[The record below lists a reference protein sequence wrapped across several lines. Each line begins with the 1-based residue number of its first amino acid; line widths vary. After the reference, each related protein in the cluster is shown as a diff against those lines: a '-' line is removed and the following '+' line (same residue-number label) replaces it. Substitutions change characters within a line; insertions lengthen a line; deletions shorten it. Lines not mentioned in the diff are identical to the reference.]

1 MRFSRNRLKL
11 NFLFLTIFSFVL
23 FGSYLFIQKV
33 YSLQFIESDHFQ
45 DQALSYR
52 ERVEVLEAKRGTIY
66 DKHFNVLAS
75 SIQSYNVAIRPNE
88 INDLGLIKILSPI
101 LGIDENKIL
110 NEITENSRFFYLKR
124 NVDFETG
131 QKIKSWNYKGVHL
144 EQSNKRNVYDEST
157 SNLIGLVDPDGNGIE
172 GLELYFDNFLQGQN
186 GELRYESAPNGAI
199 IPQGEIK
206 TIQPKHG
213 EDLVLAIDSE
223 LQYLT
228 ENLCNDALLDTG
240 AFKCSVVFANSLTG
254 EVLISSE
261 TSSSDNKYFD
271 IDLISARANYEPG
284 SALKIFTIGS
294 LIESDIV
301 DENNSYLVEDEI
313 EIIDGSCDDNY
324 EGFKGCFKDFLKHEP
339 LNLTVEEIIERSSN
353 VGTIKI
359 VNNSN
364 IDNVEEF
371 LKKFGF
377 GSRTGVEL
385 SGESKGS
392 FTEYNSCKTCLSS
405 LSIGYSINT
414 TQYQMVKGYSII
426 ANGGNDIQLSLL
438 RNLDQNVNDQNVNQK
453 SIISNDL
460 SNRLKKLLI
469 NVVEGDN
476 GTGKSL
482 RMSGYVIGGKT
493 GTSRTYLEGIGYS
506 DKRFNTSFT
515 GFIETNEGPIVGSVI
530 LWGALGSPI
539 SEYVTG
545 GSTAA
550 PIFKNIVRN
559 LVPEK

>member
-1 MRFSRNRLKL
+1 MRFNRNRLKL
-11 NFLFLTIFSFVL
+11 NILFLTIFSFVL
-23 FGSYLFIQKV
+23 FSSFLFIQKV

-88 INDLGLIKILSPI
+88 INDLGLIKVLSPI

-426 ANGGNDIQLSLL
+426 ANGGKDIQLSLL
-438 RNLDQNVNDQNVNQK
+438 RNLEQNVNQK

-482 RMSGYVIGGKT
+482 RMNGYVIGGKT

-559 LVPEK
+559 LVPDK

>member
-23 FGSYLFIQKV
+23 FGSFLFIQKV

-88 INDLGLIKILSPI
+88 INDLGLIKVLSPI

-228 ENLCNDALLDTG
+228 ENLCNDALVDTG

-261 TSSSDNKYFD
+261 TSSLDNKYFD

-392 FTEYNSCKTCLSS
+392 FTEYNTCKTCLSS

-426 ANGGNDIQLSLL
+426 ANGGKDIQLSLL
-438 RNLDQNVNDQNVNQK
+438 RNLDQNVNQK

>member
-392 FTEYNSCKTCLSS
+392 FTEYNTCKTCLSS

-559 LVPEK
+559 LVPDK

>member
-23 FGSYLFIQKV
+23 FGSFLFIQKV

-75 SIQSYNVAIRPNE
+75 SIQSYNVAIKPNE
-88 INDLGLIKILSPI
+88 INDLSFIKVLSPI
-101 LGIDENKIL
+101 LGIDENKIIKK
-110 NEITENSRFFYLKR
+110 ITENSSFFYLKR

-131 QKIKSWNYKGVHL
+131 QKIKSWNYKGIHL
-144 EQSNKRNVYDEST
+144 EQSNKRNIYDEST
-157 SNLIGLVDPDGNGIE
+157 ANLIGLVDPDGNGIE
-172 GLELYFDNFLQGQN
+172 GLELYFDNYLQGQN

-228 ENLCNDALLDTG
+228 ENLCNDALVDTG

-261 TSSSDNKYFD
+261 TSSLDNKYFN
-271 IDLISARANYEPG
+271 IDLISARAYYEPG

-301 DENNSYLVEDEI
+301 DESSSYLVEDEI
-313 EIIDGSCDDNY
+313 EIIDGSCDDNH

-377 GSRTGVEL
+377 GSKTGVEL

-392 FTEYNSCKTCLSS
+392 FTEYNTCKTCLSS

-426 ANGGNDIQLSLL
+426 ANGGKDIQISLL
-438 RNLDQNVNDQNVNQK
+438 RNLDQNVNQK
-453 SIISNDL
+453 LIISNDL
-460 SNRLKKLLI
+460 SDTLKKLLI

-515 GFIETNEGPIVGSVI
+515 GFIETNERPIVGSVI

-559 LVPEK
+559 LVPDK

>member
-23 FGSYLFIQKV
+23 FGSVLFIQKV

-88 INDLGLIKILSPI
+88 INDLGFIKVLSPI

-144 EQSNKRNVYDEST
+144 EQSNKRNVYDQST

-199 IPQGEIK
+199 IPQGEIQ

-228 ENLCNDALLDTG
+228 ENLCNDALVDTG

-261 TSSSDNKYFD
+261 TSSLDNKYFD

-294 LIESDIV
+294 LIESNIV

-313 EIIDGSCDDNY
+313 EVIDGSCDDNY

-392 FTEYNSCKTCLSS
+392 FTEYNTCKTCLSS

-426 ANGGNDIQLSLL
+426 ANGGKDIQLSLL
-438 RNLDQNVNDQNVNQK
+438 RNLDQNVNQK

-482 RMSGYVIGGKT
+482 RMSDYVIGGKT

-559 LVPEK
+559 LVPDK

>member
-23 FGSYLFIQKV
+23 FGSFLFIQKV

-88 INDLGLIKILSPI
+88 IIDLGVIKVLSPI
-101 LGIDENKIL
+101 LGIDENKTL

-254 EVLISSE
+254 EVIISSE

-313 EIIDGSCDDNY
+313 EIIDRSCDDNY
-324 EGFKGCFKDFLKHEP
+324 EGYKGCFKDFLKHEP

-426 ANGGNDIQLSLL
+426 ANGGKDIQLSLL
-438 RNLDQNVNDQNVNQK
+438 RNLEQNVNQK

-559 LVPEK
+559 LVPDK

>member
-392 FTEYNSCKTCLSS
+392 FTEYNTCKTCLSS

-426 ANGGNDIQLSLL
+426 ANGGKDIQLSLL
-438 RNLDQNVNDQNVNQK
+438 RNLDQNVNQK

-550 PIFKNIVRN
+550 PIFKSIVRN
-559 LVPEK
+559 LVPDK

>member
-11 NFLFLTIFSFVL
+11 NFLFLTIFSIVL
-23 FGSYLFIQKV
+23 FGSFLFIQKV

-313 EIIDGSCDDNY
+313 EIIDGSCDDDY

-392 FTEYNSCKTCLSS
+392 FTEYNTCKTCLSS

-438 RNLDQNVNDQNVNQK
+438 RNVDQNANQK

-550 PIFKNIVRN
+550 PIFKSIVRN
-559 LVPEK
+559 LVPDK

>member
-1 MRFSRNRLKL
+1 M
-11 NFLFLTIFSFVL
+11 
-23 FGSYLFIQKV
+23 
-33 YSLQFIESDHFQ
+33 
-45 DQALSYR
+45 
-52 ERVEVLEAKRGTIY
+52 
-66 DKHFNVLAS
+66 
-75 SIQSYNVAIRPNE
+75 
-88 INDLGLIKILSPI
+88 SPI
-101 LGIDENKIL
+101 LGIDENKII
-110 NEITENSRFFYLKR
+110 NKVTENSSFFYLKR

-131 QKIKSWNYKGVHL
+131 QKIKSWNYKGIHL
-144 EQSNKRNVYDEST
+144 EQSNKRNIYDEST
-157 SNLIGLVDPDGNGIE
+157 ANLIGLVDPDGNGIE
-172 GLELYFDNFLQGQN
+172 GLELYFDNYLQGQN

-228 ENLCNDALLDTG
+228 ENLCNDALVDTG

-261 TSSSDNKYFD
+261 TSSLDNKYFN
-271 IDLISARANYEPG
+271 IDLISARAYYEPG

-301 DENNSYLVEDEI
+301 DENSSYLVEDEI
-313 EIIDGSCDDNY
+313 EIIDGSCDDNH

-371 LKKFGF
+371 LIKFGF
-377 GSRTGVEL
+377 GSKTGVEL

-392 FTEYNSCKTCLSS
+392 FTEYNTCKTCLSS

-426 ANGGNDIQLSLL
+426 ASGGKILSL
-438 RNLDQNVNDQNVNQK
+438 
-453 SIISNDL
+453 IHI
-460 SNRLKKLLI
+460 
-469 NVVEGDN
+469 
-476 GTGKSL
+476 
-482 RMSGYVIGGKT
+482 
-493 GTSRTYLEGIGYS
+493 
-506 DKRFNTSFT
+506 
-515 GFIETNEGPIVGSVI
+515 
-530 LWGALGSPI
+530 
-539 SEYVTG
+539 
-545 GSTAA
+545 
-550 PIFKNIVRN
+550 
-559 LVPEK
+559 

>member
-23 FGSYLFIQKV
+23 FGSFLFIQKV

-110 NEITENSRFFYLKR
+110 NEITENSGFFYLKR

-392 FTEYNSCKTCLSS
+392 FTEYNTCKTCLSS

-438 RNLDQNVNDQNVNQK
+438 RNLDQNVNQK

-550 PIFKNIVRN
+550 PIFKSIVRN
-559 LVPEK
+559 LVPDK

>member
-23 FGSYLFIQKV
+23 FGSFLFIQKV

-88 INDLGLIKILSPI
+88 INDLGLIKVLSPI
-101 LGIDENKIL
+101 LGIDKNKIL

-131 QKIKSWNYKGVHL
+131 QKIKSWNYKGVYL

-172 GLELYFDNFLQGQN
+172 GLELYFDNFLRGQN

-301 DENNSYLVEDEI
+301 DEKKSYLVEDEI

-426 ANGGNDIQLSLL
+426 ANGGKDIQLSLL
-438 RNLDQNVNDQNVNQK
+438 RNLDQNVNQK

-559 LVPEK
+559 LVPDK

>member
-1 MRFSRNRLKL
+1 MRFNRNRLKL

-23 FGSYLFIQKV
+23 FGSFLFIQKV

-75 SIQSYNVAIRPNE
+75 SIQSYNVAIKPNE
-88 INDLGLIKILSPI
+88 INDLGFIKVLSPI
-101 LGIDENKIL
+101 LGIDENKII
-110 NEITENSRFFYLKR
+110 NKITNNSSFFYLKR

-131 QKIKSWNYKGVHL
+131 QKIKSWNYKGIHL
-144 EQSNKRNVYDEST
+144 EQSNKRNIYDEST
-157 SNLIGLVDPDGNGIE
+157 ANLIGLVDPDGNGIE
-172 GLELYFDNFLQGQN
+172 GLELYFDNYLQGQN

-228 ENLCNDALLDTG
+228 ENLCNDALVDTG

-261 TSSSDNKYFD
+261 TSSLDNKYFN
-271 IDLISARANYEPG
+271 IDLISARAYYEPG

-301 DENNSYLVEDEI
+301 DENSSYLVEDEI
-313 EIIDGSCDDNY
+313 EIIDGSCDDNH

-392 FTEYNSCKTCLSS
+392 FTEYNTCKTCLSS

-426 ANGGNDIQLSLL
+426 ANGGKDIQLSLL
-438 RNLDQNVNDQNVNQK
+438 RNLDRNVNQK

-460 SNRLKKLLI
+460 SKRLKKLLI

-482 RMSGYVIGGKT
+482 RMSDYVIGGKT

>member
-1 MRFSRNRLKL
+1 MRFNRNRLKL
-11 NFLFLTIFSFVL
+11 NILFLTIFSFVL
-23 FGSYLFIQKV
+23 FGSFLFIQKV

-75 SIQSYNVAIRPNE
+75 SIQSYNVAIKPNE
-88 INDLGLIKILSPI
+88 INDLGFIKVLSPI
-101 LGIDENKIL
+101 LGINENKII
-110 NEITENSRFFYLKR
+110 NKITENSGFFYLKR

-131 QKIKSWNYKGVHL
+131 QKIKSWNYKGIHL
-144 EQSNKRNVYDEST
+144 EQSNKRNIYDEST
-157 SNLIGLVDPDGNGIE
+157 ANLIGLVDPDGNGIE
-172 GLELYFDNFLQGQN
+172 GLELYFDNYLQGQN

-228 ENLCNDALLDTG
+228 ENLCNDALVDTG

-261 TSSSDNKYFD
+261 TSSLDNKYFN
-271 IDLISARANYEPG
+271 IDLISARAYYEPG

-301 DENNSYLVEDEI
+301 DENSSYLVEDEI
-313 EIIDGSCDDNY
+313 EIIDGSCDDNH

-377 GSRTGVEL
+377 GSKTGVEL

-392 FTEYNSCKTCLSS
+392 FTEYNTCKTCLSS

-438 RNLDQNVNDQNVNQK
+438 RNLDQNINQK

-559 LVPEK
+559 LVPDK

>member
-23 FGSYLFIQKV
+23 FGSFLFIQKV

-110 NEITENSRFFYLKR
+110 NEIIENSGFFYLKR

-313 EIIDGSCDDNY
+313 EIIDGSCDDDY

-426 ANGGNDIQLSLL
+426 ANGGKDIQLSLL
-438 RNLDQNVNDQNVNQK
+438 RNLDQNANQK

-515 GFIETNEGPIVGSVI
+515 GFIETNQGPIVGSVI

-559 LVPEK
+559 LVPDK

>member
-1 MRFSRNRLKL
+1 MRLNKNRLKL

-23 FGSYLFIQKV
+23 FGSFLFIQKV

-52 ERVEVLEAKRGTIY
+52 ERVEVLEAKRGTIF

-75 SIQSYNVAIRPNE
+75 SIQSFNVAIKPNE
-88 INDLGLIKILSPI
+88 INDLGLIKVLSPI

-110 NEITENSRFFYLKR
+110 KKITENSGFFYLKR

-131 QKIKSWNYKGVHL
+131 QKIKSWNYKGIHL

-172 GLELYFDNFLQGQN
+172 GLELYFDNYLQGQN

-228 ENLCNDALLDTG
+228 ENLCNDALVDTG

-261 TSSSDNKYFD
+261 TSSLDNEYFN

-301 DENNSYLVEDEI
+301 NENNSYLVEDEI

-324 EGFKGCFKDFLKHEP
+324 EGLKGCFKDFLKHEP

-353 VGTIKI
+353 VGTIKVI
-359 VNNSN
+359 NNSN

-392 FTEYNSCKTCLSS
+392 FTEYNTCKTCLSS

-426 ANGGNDIQLSLL
+426 ANGGKDIQLSLL
-438 RNLDQNVNDQNVNQK
+438 RNLDQNVTQK

-559 LVPEK
+559 LVPDK

>member
-1 MRFSRNRLKL
+1 MRFSKNRLKL

-392 FTEYNSCKTCLSS
+392 FTEYNTCKTCLSS

-426 ANGGNDIQLSLL
+426 ANGGKDIQLSLL
-438 RNLDQNVNDQNVNQK
+438 RNLDQNKNQK

>member
-1 MRFSRNRLKL
+1 MRFNRNRLKL
-11 NFLFLTIFSFVL
+11 NILFLTIFSFVL
-23 FGSYLFIQKV
+23 FGSFLFIQKV

-75 SIQSYNVAIRPNE
+75 SIQSYNVAIKPNE
-88 INDLGLIKILSPI
+88 INDLGFIKVLSPI
-101 LGIDENKIL
+101 LGIDENKII
-110 NEITENSRFFYLKR
+110 NKITENSGFFYLKR

-131 QKIKSWNYKGVHL
+131 QKIKSWNYKGIHL
-144 EQSNKRNVYDEST
+144 EQSNKRNIYDEST
-157 SNLIGLVDPDGNGIE
+157 ANLIGLVDPDGNGIE
-172 GLELYFDNFLQGQN
+172 GLELYFDNYLQGQN

-228 ENLCNDALLDTG
+228 ENLCNDALVDTG

-261 TSSSDNKYFD
+261 TSSLDNKYFN
-271 IDLISARANYEPG
+271 IDLISARAYYEPG

-301 DENNSYLVEDEI
+301 DENSSYLVEDEI
-313 EIIDGSCDDNY
+313 EIIDGSCDDNH

-377 GSRTGVEL
+377 GSKTGVEL

-392 FTEYNSCKTCLSS
+392 FTEYNTCKTCLSS

-438 RNLDQNVNDQNVNQK
+438 RNLDQNINQK

-550 PIFKNIVRN
+550 PIFKNIVKN
-559 LVPEK
+559 LVPDK

>member
-1 MRFSRNRLKL
+1 MRFNRNRLKL
-11 NFLFLTIFSFVL
+11 NILFLTIFSFVL
-23 FGSYLFIQKV
+23 FGSFLFIQKV

-75 SIQSYNVAIRPNE
+75 SIQSYNVAIKPNE
-88 INDLGLIKILSPI
+88 INDLGFIKVLSPI
-101 LGIDENKIL
+101 LGIDENKII
-110 NEITENSRFFYLKR
+110 NKITENSGFFYLKR

-131 QKIKSWNYKGVHL
+131 QKIKSWNYKGIHL
-144 EQSNKRNVYDEST
+144 EQSNKRNIYDEST
-157 SNLIGLVDPDGNGIE
+157 ANLIGLVDPDGNGIE
-172 GLELYFDNFLQGQN
+172 GLELYFDNYLQGQN

-228 ENLCNDALLDTG
+228 ENLCNDALVDTG

-261 TSSSDNKYFD
+261 TSSLDNKYFN
-271 IDLISARANYEPG
+271 IDLISARAYYEPG

-301 DENNSYLVEDEI
+301 DENSSYLVEDEI
-313 EIIDGSCDDNY
+313 EIIDGSCDDNH

-392 FTEYNSCKTCLSS
+392 FTEYNTCKTCLSS

-426 ANGGNDIQLSLL
+426 ANGGKDIQLSLL
-438 RNLDQNVNDQNVNQK
+438 RNLDQNVNQK

-559 LVPEK
+559 LVPDK

>member
-1 MRFSRNRLKL
+1 MKFNRNRFKL
-11 NFLFLTIFSFVL
+11 NFLFLSIFSFVL
-23 FGSYLFIQKV
+23 FGSFLFIQKI
-33 YSLQFIESDHFQ
+33 YSLQFVESDYFE

-75 SIQSYNVAIRPNE
+75 SIQSYNIAIKPNE
-88 INDLGLIKILSPI
+88 INNLGFIKVLSPI
-101 LGIDENKIL
+101 LGIDEDKIL
-110 NEITENSRFFYLKR
+110 NKITKNSNFFYLKR
-124 NVDFETG
+124 NVDFEIG

-172 GLELYFDNFLQGQN
+172 GLELYFDNYLQGEN

-213 EDLVLAIDSE
+213 EDLVLSIDSE

-228 ENLCNDALLDTG
+228 ENLCNSALIDTG

-261 TSSSDNKYFD
+261 TSSFDNKYFN

-294 LIESDIV
+294 LLESDFIN
-301 DENNSYLVEDEI
+301 EKSSYLVEDEI
-313 EIIDGSCDDNY
+313 EIIEGSCDDNF

-339 LNLTVEEIIERSSN
+339 LQLTVEEIIERSSN

-359 VNNSN
+359 INNSK
-364 IDNVEEF
+364 IDNIEEF
-371 LKKFGF
+371 LKRFGF
-377 GSRTGVEL
+377 GSRTGIEL
-385 SGESKGS
+385 SGESRGS
-392 FTEYNSCKTCLSS
+392 FTEYNTCKTCLSS
-405 LSIGYSINT
+405 LAIGYSINT
-414 TQYQMVKGYSII
+414 TQYQMVKGYSVI
-426 ANGGNDIQLSLL
+426 ANGGKDIQLSLL
-438 RNLDQNVNDQNVNQK
+438 RKPGQNLNQK

-460 SNRLKKLLI
+460 SDRLKKLLI

-482 RMSGYVIGGKT
+482 KMNGYVIGGKT

-530 LWGALGSPI
+530 LWGAIGSPI

-559 LVPEK
+559 LVPDK

>member
-1 MRFSRNRLKL
+1 MRFNRNRLKL
-11 NFLFLTIFSFVL
+11 NFLFLTIFTFLL
-23 FGSYLFIQKV
+23 FGSFLFIQKI
-33 YSLQFIESDHFQ
+33 YSLQFIESDYFQ

-52 ERVEVLEAKRGTIY
+52 ERVEILEAKRGTIY

-75 SIQSYNVAIRPNE
+75 SIQSYNVAIKPSE
-88 INDLGLIKILSPI
+88 INDLGFIKVLSPI
-101 LGIDENKIL
+101 LGIDEKKIL
-110 NEITENSRFFYLKR
+110 NKITENSNFFYLKR
-124 NVDFETG
+124 NVDFQTG

-172 GLELYFDNFLQGQN
+172 GLELYFDNYLKGQN

-228 ENLCNDALLDTG
+228 ENLCNNALIDTG

-261 TSSSDNKYFD
+261 TSSLDNKYFN
-271 IDLISARANYEPG
+271 IDLISARAYYEPG

-294 LIESDIV
+294 LLESDIV
-301 DENNSYLVEDEI
+301 NEKKTYLVEDKI

-339 LNLTVEEIIERSSN
+339 LNLSVEEIIERSSN

-359 VNNSN
+359 VNKSN
-364 IDNVEEF
+364 IDVIEEF

-385 SGESKGS
+385 SGESKGT
-392 FTEYNSCKTCLSS
+392 FTEYNTCKTCLSS

-426 ANGGNDIQLSLL
+426 ANGGKDIQLTLL
-438 RNLDQNVNDQNVNQK
+438 RNLEQNENQK

-530 LWGALGSPI
+530 LWGAIGSPI

-559 LVPEK
+559 LVPDK

>member
-1 MRFSRNRLKL
+1 MRFNRNRLKL

-23 FGSYLFIQKV
+23 FGSFLFIQKV

-75 SIQSYNVAIRPNE
+75 SIQSYNVAIKPNE
-88 INDLGLIKILSPI
+88 INDLGFIKVLSPI
-101 LGIDENKIL
+101 LGIDENKII
-110 NEITENSRFFYLKR
+110 NKITENSSFFYLKR

-131 QKIKSWNYKGVHL
+131 QKIKSWNYKGIHL
-144 EQSNKRNVYDEST
+144 EQSNKRNIYDEST
-157 SNLIGLVDPDGNGIE
+157 ANLIGLVDPDGNGIE
-172 GLELYFDNFLQGQN
+172 GLELYFDNYLQGQN

-228 ENLCNDALLDTG
+228 VNLCNDALVDTG

-261 TSSSDNKYFD
+261 TSSLDNKYFN
-271 IDLISARANYEPG
+271 IDLISARAYYEPG

-301 DENNSYLVEDEI
+301 DENSSYLVEDEI
-313 EIIDGSCDDNY
+313 EIIDGSCDDNH

-392 FTEYNSCKTCLSS
+392 FTEYNTCKTCLSS

-426 ANGGNDIQLSLL
+426 ANGGKDIQLSLL
-438 RNLDQNVNDQNVNQK
+438 RNLDQNVNQK

-559 LVPEK
+559 LVPDK

>member
-1 MRFSRNRLKL
+1 MRFNRNRLKL

-23 FGSYLFIQKV
+23 FGSFLFIQKV

-75 SIQSYNVAIRPNE
+75 SIQSYNVAIKPNE
-88 INDLGLIKILSPI
+88 INDLGFIKVLSPI
-101 LGIDENKIL
+101 LGIDENKII
-110 NEITENSRFFYLKR
+110 NKITENSNFFYLKR
-124 NVDFETG
+124 NVDFDTG
-131 QKIKSWNYKGVHL
+131 QKIKSWNYKGIHL

-157 SNLIGLVDPDGNGIE
+157 ANLIGLVDPDGNGIE
-172 GLELYFDNFLQGQN
+172 GLELYFDNYLQGQN

-228 ENLCNDALLDTG
+228 VNLCNDALVDTG

-261 TSSSDNKYFD
+261 TSSLDNKYFN
-271 IDLISARANYEPG
+271 IDLISARAYYEPG

-301 DENNSYLVEDEI
+301 DENSSYLVEDEI
-313 EIIDGSCDDNY
+313 EIIDGSCDDNH

-392 FTEYNSCKTCLSS
+392 FTEYNTCKTCLSS

-426 ANGGNDIQLSLL
+426 ANGGKDIQLSLL
-438 RNLDQNVNDQNVNQK
+438 RNLDQNVNQK
-453 SIISNDL
+453 SIISIDL

-482 RMSGYVIGGKT
+482 RMSDYVIGGKT

>member
-23 FGSYLFIQKV
+23 FGSFLFIQKV

-228 ENLCNDALLDTG
+228 ENLCNDALVDTG

-261 TSSSDNKYFD
+261 TSSLDNKYFD

-392 FTEYNSCKTCLSS
+392 FTEYNTCKTCLSS

-426 ANGGNDIQLSLL
+426 ANGGKDIQLSLL
-438 RNLDQNVNDQNVNQK
+438 RNLDQNVNQK

>member
-23 FGSYLFIQKV
+23 FGSFLFIQKV

-88 INDLGLIKILSPI
+88 INDLGLIKVLSPI

-228 ENLCNDALLDTG
+228 ENLCNDALVDTG

-261 TSSSDNKYFD
+261 TSSLDNKYFD

-284 SALKIFTIGS
+284 SALKIFTVGS

-377 GSRTGVEL
+377 GSRTGIEL

-392 FTEYNSCKTCLSS
+392 FTEYNTCKTCLSS

-426 ANGGNDIQLSLL
+426 ANGGKDIQLSLL
-438 RNLDQNVNDQNVNQK
+438 RNLDQNVNQK

-515 GFIETNEGPIVGSVI
+515 GFIETNEGPVVGSVI

-559 LVPEK
+559 LVPDK

>member
-1 MRFSRNRLKL
+1 MRFSKNRLKL

-23 FGSYLFIQKV
+23 FGSFLFIQKV

-88 INDLGLIKILSPI
+88 INDLGLIKVLSPI

-392 FTEYNSCKTCLSS
+392 FTEYNTCKTCLSS

-438 RNLDQNVNDQNVNQK
+438 RNVDQNANQK

-545 GSTAA
+545 CLLYTSPSPRDQVVSRMPSSA
-550 PIFKNIVRN
+550 
-559 LVPEK
+559 

>member
-1 MRFSRNRLKL
+1 MRFNKNRLKL

-23 FGSYLFIQKV
+23 FGSFLFIQKI
-33 YSLQFIESDHFQ
+33 YSLQFIESEYFE

-52 ERVEVLEAKRGTIY
+52 ERVEVLEAKRGAIY

-75 SIQSYNVAIRPNE
+75 SIQSYNVAIKPNE
-88 INDLGLIKILSPI
+88 INDLNFIKVLSPI

-110 NEITENSRFFYLKR
+110 RKITENSNFFYLKR
-124 NVDFETG
+124 NIDFETG

-144 EQSNKRNVYDEST
+144 EESNKRNVYDKST
-157 SNLIGLVDPDGNGIE
+157 SNLVGLVDPDGNGIE
-172 GLELYFDNFLQGQN
+172 GLELYFDNYLKGEN

-199 IPQGEIK
+199 IRQAEIK

-213 EDLVLAIDSE
+213 EDLILSIDSE

-228 ENLCNDALLDTG
+228 ENLCNDALVDTG

-254 EVLISSE
+254 EVLISTE
-261 TSSSDNKYFD
+261 TSSLDNKYFN

-294 LIESDIV
+294 LIESGIV

-313 EIIDGSCDDNY
+313 EIIDGSCDETY

-339 LNLTVEEIIERSSN
+339 LNLTIEEIIERSSN

-392 FTEYNSCKTCLSS
+392 FTEYNTCKTCLSS

-426 ANGGNDIQLSLL
+426 ANGGKDIQLSLL
-438 RNLDQNVNDQNVNQK
+438 RNLDQNINQK

-559 LVPEK
+559 LVPDK

>member
-1 MRFSRNRLKL
+1 MRFNRNRLKL

-23 FGSYLFIQKV
+23 FGSFLFIQKV

-75 SIQSYNVAIRPNE
+75 SIQSYNVAIKPNE
-88 INDLGLIKILSPI
+88 INDLGFIKVLSPI

-131 QKIKSWNYKGVHL
+131 QKIKSWNYKGIHL
-144 EQSNKRNVYDEST
+144 EQSNKRNIYDEST
-157 SNLIGLVDPDGNGIE
+157 ANLIGLVDPDGNGIE
-172 GLELYFDNFLQGQN
+172 GLELYFDNYLQGQN

-228 ENLCNDALLDTG
+228 ENLCNDALVDTG

-261 TSSSDNKYFD
+261 TSSLDNKYFN
-271 IDLISARANYEPG
+271 IDLISARAYYEPG

-301 DENNSYLVEDEI
+301 DENSSYLVEDEI
-313 EIIDGSCDDNY
+313 EIIDGSCDDNH

-392 FTEYNSCKTCLSS
+392 FTEYNTCKTCLSS

-426 ANGGNDIQLSLL
+426 ANGGKDIQLSLL
-438 RNLDQNVNDQNVNQK
+438 RNLDQNVNQK

-559 LVPEK
+559 LVPDK

>member
-1 MRFSRNRLKL
+1 MRFNRNRLKL
-11 NFLFLTIFSFVL
+11 NILFLTIFSFVL
-23 FGSYLFIQKV
+23 FGSFLFIQKV

-75 SIQSYNVAIRPNE
+75 SIQSYNVAIKPNE
-88 INDLGLIKILSPI
+88 INDLGFIKVLSPI
-101 LGIDENKIL
+101 LGIDENKII
-110 NEITENSRFFYLKR
+110 NKITENSSFFYLKR

-131 QKIKSWNYKGVHL
+131 QKIKSWNYKGIHL
-144 EQSNKRNVYDEST
+144 EQSNKRNIYDEST
-157 SNLIGLVDPDGNGIE
+157 ANLIGLVDPDGNGIE
-172 GLELYFDNFLQGQN
+172 GLELYFDNYLQGQN

-228 ENLCNDALLDTG
+228 ENLCNDALVDTG

-261 TSSSDNKYFD
+261 TSSLDNKYFN
-271 IDLISARANYEPG
+271 IDLISARAYYEPG

-301 DENNSYLVEDEI
+301 DENSSYLVEDEI
-313 EIIDGSCDDNY
+313 EIIDGSCDDNH

-377 GSRTGVEL
+377 GSKTGVEL

-392 FTEYNSCKTCLSS
+392 FTEYNTCKTCLSS

-438 RNLDQNVNDQNVNQK
+438 RNLDQNINQK

-559 LVPEK
+559 LVPDK

>member
-1 MRFSRNRLKL
+1 MRLNRNRLKL
-11 NFLFLTIFSFVL
+11 NFLFLTILTFLL
-23 FGSYLFIQKV
+23 FGSFLFIQKI
-33 YSLQFIESDHFQ
+33 YSLQFIESDYFQ

-52 ERVEVLEAKRGTIY
+52 ERVEILEAKRGTIY

-75 SIQSYNVAIRPNE
+75 SIQSYNVAIKPSE
-88 INDLGLIKILSPI
+88 INDLGFIKVLSPI
-101 LGIDENKIL
+101 LGIDEKKIL
-110 NEITENSRFFYLKR
+110 NKITENSNFFYLKR
-124 NVDFETG
+124 NVDFQTG

-172 GLELYFDNFLQGQN
+172 GLELYFDNYLKGQN

-228 ENLCNDALLDTG
+228 ENLCNNALIDTG

-261 TSSSDNKYFD
+261 TSSLDNKYFN
-271 IDLISARANYEPG
+271 IDLISARAYYEPG

-294 LIESDIV
+294 LLESDIV
-301 DENNSYLVEDEI
+301 NEKKTYLVEDKI

-339 LNLTVEEIIERSSN
+339 LNLSVKEIIERSSN

-359 VNNSN
+359 VNKSS
-364 IDNVEEF
+364 IDVVEEF

-385 SGESKGS
+385 SGESKGT
-392 FTEYNSCKTCLSS
+392 FTEYNTCKTCLSS

-426 ANGGNDIQLSLL
+426 ANGGKDIQLTLL
-438 RNLDQNVNDQNVNQK
+438 RNLEQNENQK

-482 RMSGYVIGGKT
+482 RMNGYVIGGKT

-530 LWGALGSPI
+530 LWGAIGSPI

-559 LVPEK
+559 LVPDK

>member
-1 MRFSRNRLKL
+1 MRFSKNRLKL

-23 FGSYLFIQKV
+23 FGSFLFIQKV

-377 GSRTGVEL
+377 GSKTGVEL

-392 FTEYNSCKTCLSS
+392 FTEYNTCKTCLSS

-438 RNLDQNVNDQNVNQK
+438 RNLDQNVNQK

-550 PIFKNIVRN
+550 PIFKSIVRN
-559 LVPEK
+559 LVPDK

>member
-228 ENLCNDALLDTG
+228 QNLCNDALLDTG

-261 TSSSDNKYFD
+261 TSSLDNKYFD

-438 RNLDQNVNDQNVNQK
+438 RNLDQNVNQK

-550 PIFKNIVRN
+550 PIFKSIVRN
-559 LVPEK
+559 LVPDK

>member
-1 MRFSRNRLKL
+1 MRYSRNRLKL

-23 FGSYLFIQKV
+23 FGSFLFIQKV
-33 YSLQFIESDHFQ
+33 YSLQFIESEHFQ

-88 INDLGLIKILSPI
+88 INDLGLIKVLSPI

-223 LQYLT
+223 LQYLS

-261 TSSSDNKYFD
+261 TSSSDNRYFD

-426 ANGGNDIQLSLL
+426 ANGGKDIQLSLL
-438 RNLDQNVNDQNVNQK
+438 RNLEQNVNQK

-469 NVVEGDN
+469 NVVEGEN

-559 LVPEK
+559 LVPDK

>member
-1 MRFSRNRLKL
+1 MRFNRNRLKL

-23 FGSYLFIQKV
+23 FGSFLFIQKV

-228 ENLCNDALLDTG
+228 ENLCNDALVDTG

-261 TSSSDNKYFD
+261 TSSLDNKYFD

-377 GSRTGVEL
+377 GSKTGVEL

-426 ANGGNDIQLSLL
+426 ANGGKDIQLSLL
-438 RNLDQNVNDQNVNQK
+438 RNLDQNVNQK

-559 LVPEK
+559 LVPDK

>member
-23 FGSYLFIQKV
+23 FGSFLFIQKV

-88 INDLGLIKILSPI
+88 INDLGLIKVLSPI

-228 ENLCNDALLDTG
+228 ENLCNDALVDTG

-261 TSSSDNKYFD
+261 TSSLDNKYFD
-271 IDLISARANYEPG
+271 IDLISVRANYEPG
-284 SALKIFTIGS
+284 SALKIFTVGS

-377 GSRTGVEL
+377 GSRTGIEL

-392 FTEYNSCKTCLSS
+392 FTEYNTCKTCLSS

-426 ANGGNDIQLSLL
+426 ANGGKDIQLSLL
-438 RNLDQNVNDQNVNQK
+438 RNLDQNVNQK
-453 SIISNDL
+453 SIISYDL

-515 GFIETNEGPIVGSVI
+515 GFIETNEGPVVGSVI

-559 LVPEK
+559 LVPDK

>member
-23 FGSYLFIQKV
+23 FGSFLFIQKV

-144 EQSNKRNVYDEST
+144 EQSNKRNIYDEST

-392 FTEYNSCKTCLSS
+392 FTEYNTCKTCLSS

-426 ANGGNDIQLSLL
+426 ANGGKDIQLSLL
-438 RNLDQNVNDQNVNQK
+438 RNLDQNVNQK

-559 LVPEK
+559 LVPDK

>member
-23 FGSYLFIQKV
+23 FGSFLFIQKV
-33 YSLQFIESDHFQ
+33 YSLQFIESEHFQ

-88 INDLGLIKILSPI
+88 INDLGVIKVLSPI

-199 IPQGEIK
+199 IPQGEIN

-261 TSSSDNKYFD
+261 TSSLDNKYFD

-301 DENNSYLVEDEI
+301 DEYNSYLVEDEI

-426 ANGGNDIQLSLL
+426 ANGGKDIQLSLL
-438 RNLDQNVNDQNVNQK
+438 RNLEQNVNQK

-559 LVPEK
+559 LVPDK

>member
-1 MRFSRNRLKL
+1 M
-11 NFLFLTIFSFVL
+11 
-23 FGSYLFIQKV
+23 FGSFLFIQKV

-75 SIQSYNVAIRPNE
+75 SIQSYNVAIKPNE
-88 INDLGLIKILSPI
+88 INDLGFIKVLSPI
-101 LGIDENKIL
+101 LGIDENKII
-110 NEITENSRFFYLKR
+110 NKITENSGFFYLKR

-131 QKIKSWNYKGVHL
+131 QKIKSWNYKGIHL
-144 EQSNKRNVYDEST
+144 EQSNKRNIYDEST
-157 SNLIGLVDPDGNGIE
+157 ANLIGLVDPDGNGIE
-172 GLELYFDNFLQGQN
+172 GLELYFDNYLQGQN

-228 ENLCNDALLDTG
+228 ENLCNDALVDTG

-261 TSSSDNKYFD
+261 TSSLDNKYFN
-271 IDLISARANYEPG
+271 IDLISARAYYEPG

-301 DENNSYLVEDEI
+301 DENSSYLVEDEI
-313 EIIDGSCDDNY
+313 EIIDGSCDDNH

-392 FTEYNSCKTCLSS
+392 FTEYNTCKTCLSS

-438 RNLDQNVNDQNVNQK
+438 RNLDQNVNQK

-559 LVPEK
+559 LVPDK

>member
-1 MRFSRNRLKL
+1 MRFSKNRLKL

-23 FGSYLFIQKV
+23 FGSFLFIQKV

-88 INDLGLIKILSPI
+88 INDLGVIKVLSPI

-324 EGFKGCFKDFLKHEP
+324 EGYKGCFKDFLKHEP

-392 FTEYNSCKTCLSS
+392 FTEYNTCKTCLSS

-426 ANGGNDIQLSLL
+426 ANGGKDIQLSLL
-438 RNLDQNVNDQNVNQK
+438 RNLDQNVNQK

-482 RMSGYVIGGKT
+482 RMSDYVIGGKT

-559 LVPEK
+559 LVPDK

>member
-228 ENLCNDALLDTG
+228 ENLCNDALVDTG

-426 ANGGNDIQLSLL
+426 ANGGKDIQLSLL
-438 RNLDQNVNDQNVNQK
+438 RNLDQNVNQK

-515 GFIETNEGPIVGSVI
+515 GFIETNEGPVVGSVI

-559 LVPEK
+559 LVPDK

>member
-88 INDLGLIKILSPI
+88 INDLGLIKVLSPI

-206 TIQPKHG
+206 TIQPQHG

-223 LQYLT
+223 LQYLS

-392 FTEYNSCKTCLSS
+392 FTEYNTCKTCLSS

-438 RNLDQNVNDQNVNQK
+438 RNLDQNINQK

-559 LVPEK
+559 LVPDK